1 MNEIDGEENSENNN
15 PFSVASVDRVP
26 TSNKISIQDFHIS
39 RKLGQGAFGKVYL
52 ATYKF

>member
-1 MNEIDGEENSENNN
+1 VNEIDGEANSETN
-15 PFSVASVDRVP
+15 PFSVASVDRNPVA
-26 TSNKISIQDFHIS
+26 NKISIQDFHIS